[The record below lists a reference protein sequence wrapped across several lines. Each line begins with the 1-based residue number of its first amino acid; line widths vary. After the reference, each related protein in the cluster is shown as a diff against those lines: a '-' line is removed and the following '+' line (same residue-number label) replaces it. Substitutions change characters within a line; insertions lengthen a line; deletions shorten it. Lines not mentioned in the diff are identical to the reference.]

1 MSFAERLSAFIGQPI
16 RDPQFRANA
25 LLLANQL
32 LIMTSAVTIAA
43 SPNPAVGL
51 LDMVVLVT
59 LGRMIYEEHYH
70 QQYGD
75 LVQPVIAALRVVEA
89 DIWRIAS
96 KVLTPAEQQDLR
108 VLIHAWRRQHP
119 AQIGFAYV
127 RFGDFAEERQAF
139 PGGIEEGQR
148 PVQVRPGSDAE
159 SG

>member
-1 MSFAERLSAFIGQPI
+1 MTGAAAQESMPAKLTQLQLQSELMSFAERLSAFIGQPI

-25 LLLANQL
+25 LLLAKQL

-43 SPNPAVGL
+43 SPNTAVGL

-89 DIWRIAS
+89 DI
-96 KVLTPAEQQDLR
+96 
-108 VLIHAWRRQHP
+108 
-119 AQIGFAYV
+119 
-127 RFGDFAEERQAF
+127 
-139 PGGIEEGQR
+139 
-148 PVQVRPGSDAE
+148 
-159 SG
+159 